1 MPLLARSGLSRCA
14 FATRRCAAPAP
25 ALARLRTAC
34 FAAADRQ
41 RADLLKGVAAD
52 NRIAV
57 SRAIEQAE
65 RAAARWVPAVLNCSK
80 FPLAKVGAKRKS
92 CSSGVAS
99 APLPQAG
106 CGRSSSLSGEAW
118 AWSQGLPDDI
128 IILLQVLAFS
138 DFLAP
143 PAAAEALQC
152 IERLS
157 GVSGLPWG
165 GYVQVCT
172 GCHCSPR
179 AARRPSETSEA

>member
-1 MPLLARSGLSRCA
+1 MPVRFHTS
-14 FATRRCAAPAP
+14 
-25 ALARLRTAC
+25 C

-41 RADLLKGVAAD
+41 RADLLKGVAPD

-65 RAAARWVPAVLNCSK
+65 RAAAQW
-80 FPLAKVGAKRKS
+80 
-92 CSSGVAS
+92 
-99 APLPQAG
+99 
-106 CGRSSSLSGEAW
+106 
-118 AWSQGLPDDI
+118 
-128 IILLQVLAFS
+128 VLAFS

-165 GYVQVCT
+165 GYAQVCT
-172 GCHCSPR
+172 GCRCLPR
-179 AARRPSETSEA
+179 AAGRLFANRGSLGAAAWSLRCQSLSGAVTSLCKKTALQRGLWLSGVGCVVGACRQPSHPERCQPLRRRSAHG

>member
-1 MPLLARSGLSRCA
+1 MG
-14 FATRRCAAPAP
+14 
-25 ALARLRTAC
+25 
-34 FAAADRQ
+34 
-41 RADLLKGVAAD
+41 
-52 NRIAV
+52 
-57 SRAIEQAE
+57 AE
-65 RAAARWVPAVLNCSK
+65 RT
-80 FPLAKVGAKRKS
+80 S

-118 AWSQGLPDDI
+118 AWSQGVPDDFI
-128 IILLQVLAFS
+128 TLLQVLAFS

-143 PAAAEALQC
+143 PAKAEALQC

-172 GCHCSPR
+172 RCHYGLPR
-179 AARRPSETSEA
+179 AARRLSGTPEARVLLLGARR